1 MNFTYLRLLALMI
14 VCSSGSFTVSAQRTN
29 ERITEREIKTE
40 DQFVQA
46 KLYEI
51 SGKKDDAIK
60 LMDTIRRSVPDN
72 ATVYFELA
80 RLYYLKNDWI
90 QTESNLDKAKK
101 LQPQNTVFREFE
113 AEYYLSQNRKD
124 EAILT
129 FENLLVLNPKNDYYY
144 WQFTDILIQS
154 QKYSQ
159 ALNVLDQMEANL
171 GWSSRIQLK
180 KSDILAMNQK
190 PDEAIRLLND
200 LTIRFPANTSYL
212 KKITVLLHT
221 NGRDKEAGTY
231 FQKILDINPN
241 DTDAKLGLI
250 LLSAKSPNADDKLI
264 TLYPL
269 FKNPEIPVDAKIR
282 ELMPYVEKQMQGND
296 STLNN
301 QLIDICD
308 NLIIVHPNEAKA
320 HAVFADVLKNSGNTT
335 AAIRQYERTLEL
347 NKNIY
352 AVWEQ
357 LMFCLNTVEDYDKL
371 DIIAGEAMD
380 YFPNQ
385 ALSYCFAAKS
395 AQERGNIKK
404 TGSLLDDA
412 LLISAGNVVIES
424 RVWLIKAE
432 GAMKQKDLTTAS
444 DYIQKSL
451 TVSNQLNGDAWELK
465 GDIAKAR
472 NIPKEAAS
480 YWQKAIETGGNSS
493 RINQKLNSL
502 KKS

>member
-51 SGKKDDAIK
+51 SGKTDDAIK

-124 EAILT
+124 KAILT

-221 NGRDKEAGTY
+221 NGRDKEAGT
-231 FQKILDINPN
+231 
-241 DTDAKLGLI
+241 
-250 LLSAKSPNADDKLI
+250 
-264 TLYPL
+264 
-269 FKNPEIPVDAKIR
+269 
-282 ELMPYVEKQMQGND
+282 
-296 STLNN
+296 
-301 QLIDICD
+301 
-308 NLIIVHPNEAKA
+308 
-320 HAVFADVLKNSGNTT
+320 
-335 AAIRQYERTLEL
+335 
-347 NKNIY
+347 
-352 AVWEQ
+352 
-357 LMFCLNTVEDYDKL
+357 
-371 DIIAGEAMD
+371 
-380 YFPNQ
+380 
-385 ALSYCFAAKS
+385 
-395 AQERGNIKK
+395 
-404 TGSLLDDA
+404 
-412 LLISAGNVVIES
+412 
-424 RVWLIKAE
+424 
-432 GAMKQKDLTTAS
+432 
-444 DYIQKSL
+444 
-451 TVSNQLNGDAWELK
+451 
-465 GDIAKAR
+465 
-472 NIPKEAAS
+472 
-480 YWQKAIETGGNSS
+480 
-493 RINQKLNSL
+493 
-502 KKS
+502 